1 MRARQNP
8 PARPG
13 PGAARLTEGN
23 VPRGLFRLAIP
34 MVFGMLGMV
43 VFNVTDTFFVSRL
56 GADQLAALSFTFPV
70 VMILNALAQ
79 GIGMS
84 SSALVSRAVGETNP
98 QKVERLATDS
108 LALGVAVLALIVS
121 IGLFTIRPLFTALG
135 AEGIILD
142 HIAEYMVIWYWGSI
156 MVVIPM
162 IGNNIIRGLGD
173 SKTPGTVMAISAS
186 VNVLLDPLLIFG
198 LGPFPALGIRGA
210 AIATVLARSL
220 TAVVALYVLIRR
232 ERIIRFTRPTVADIW
247 YSWRQLL
254 YIAVPNALINMALPL
269 GSAFVTRILAAFG
282 PAVVAGFGVATRVE
296 MFSLLFINALG
307 SVTGPYIGQNLGGKL
322 FDRVHLA
329 RRSAESFCIVIGV
342 IAAIVLA
349 SLAEPI
355 ARIFSPDPEVLRTA
369 VLYLRIV
376 PAAYGFQGILRIG
389 SITLNVLGR
398 PFHSAGLT
406 VLQTFGIYIPLA
418 ALTSRM
424 WGVPAIFVSLGL
436 SYLIGGS
443 LAHLLSARQIQAAAE
458 KETETAPPSS
468 MAEARR

>member
-1 MRARQNP
+1 MRAKQTP
-8 PARPG
+8 PAKPSAS
-13 PGAARLTEGN
+13 PARLTEGN
-23 VPRGLFRLAIP
+23 VPKGLFRLAIP

-56 GADQLAALSFTFPV
+56 GAEQLAALSFTFPV

-84 SSALVSRAVGETNP
+84 SSALVSRAVGEANP

-108 LALGVAVLALIVS
+108 LALGVAVLAVIVT
-121 IGLFTIRPLFTALG
+121 IGLLTIRPLFTALG

-142 HIAEYMVIWYWGSI
+142 YIAEYMVIWYWGSI

-173 SKTPGTVMAISAS
+173 SKTPGTVMAISAGI
-186 VNVLLDPLLIFG
+186 NVLLDPLLIFG

-210 AIATVLARSL
+210 AIATVAARSL
-220 TAVVALYVLIRR
+220 TAVVALYVLIHR
-232 ERIIRFTRPTVADIW
+232 ERIIRFTTPTIDDIAH
-247 YSWRQLL
+247 SWRQLL
-254 YIAVPNALINMALPL
+254 YIAVPNAMINMALPL
-269 GSAFVTRILAAFG
+269 GSAFVTRILAVFG

-307 SVTGPYIGQNLGGKL
+307 SVTGPYIGQNLGGRL
-322 FDRVHLA
+322 FDRVHVA
-329 RRSAESFCIVIGV
+329 RRSAEGFCLVIGV
-342 IAAIVLA
+342 VSALVLGI
-349 SLAEPI
+349 LAEPI
-355 ARIFSPDPEVLRTA
+355 ARIFSPDPEVIRTA

-376 PAAYGFQGILRIG
+376 PVAYGFQGILRIG
-389 SITLNVLGR
+389 SITLNVLRR

-418 ALTSRM
+418 AITSRI
-424 WGVPAIFVSLGL
+424 WGVPAIFVSLAL
-436 SYLIGGS
+436 SYFIGGS
-443 LAHLLSARQIQAAAE
+443 LAHLLAARQIQAAAE
-458 KETETAPPSS
+458 DETTTDSS
-468 MAEARR
+468 RTMAATGR